1 MPSQAETGLQVRTAP
16 AFVHSEVAEMRG
28 SVVHWDGKHGIVRT
42 DEGIEVGF
50 FAVHLAANGY
60 TGRVKVGDRLYFSCE
75 VISTRAYCL
84 DRIRAVAL
92 A

>member
-1 MPSQAETGLQVRTAP
+1 
-16 AFVHSEVAEMRG
+16 MRG
-28 SVVHWDGKHGIVRT
+28 SVVHWDGKHGVIRT

-50 FAVHLAANGY
+50 FPVHLAANGY
-60 TGRVKVGDRLYFSCE
+60 TGRVKVGDRLYFRCE
-75 VISTRAYCL
+75 IISTRAYCL